1 MYTDINN
8 KRDGET
14 FEAAPH
20 SLPLKNII
28 ILIILQLIIIIIIK
42 TNEQN
47 MYR

>member
-20 SLPLKNII
+20 SLPPK
-28 ILIILQLIIIIIIK
+28 IIIIIIIKK